1 MVQLAPS
8 PVPCL
13 SPTDQ
18 ADEKK
23 MAVKTKKQGSPKSEA
38 HLALTSLQ
46 VAVAASTTTYQGYD
60 TYIEDGLVSLK
71 HKIRNI
77 EKKKIKLEVYRQR
90 RQEGELLNQDQLEA
104 VEKYDEV
111 IHNLAFAK
119 ELQKTFSSLSQDLLK
134 AQKKAVR
141 REQVLKIETE
151 KRRLRTILQVQYI
164 LQNLQEE
171 HVRKDFHSGLN
182 GAPFLS
188 ASELDYLLKF
198 SKLASLMRDEQMS
211 LEDQMEQATSYLWEL
226 LEGGE
231 KVVVGTT
238 YKHLKAQMAKMMD
251 CGYFDHIPVPQSK
264 MLEEVEE
271 VHKVVEEKTEPLRK
285 LPKEGTKELV
295 KVLGEP
301 SVQFIQTREVQ
312 LREFNRRYLPETDFH
327 SQVKTKTL
335 QPWKADFAAM
345 KQEPPDSWE
354 MQFDDSRTTS
364 PQPVPT
370 KQGRAAA
377 EHVAKEQ
384 VESKM
389 TTTSPKKKREQKPKT
404 GEEVKPVPKP
414 IHSPIAVFNST
425 SSLPKDPA
433 LRRQKIQ
440 DLMAQIQGSFSF
452 MQDSVLDCESS
463 PVSAMPL
470 LAPLS
475 VLPSSTPIAPRES
488 KQKIQADLLP
498 QALQTAPS
506 ADRSPSTSL
515 NGDRSLNGPE
525 IDFASAAAQETI
537 SALPEAKSFV
547 SPPAIYQT
555 ASIPAPLVEKG
566 MDQTRVPLP
575 CEQQMPLCNTM
586 SAPEL
591 QTQAFQSPPTSNH
604 TLSMSAAPFQAM
616 HTIFKVNAPLPPR
629 DMKPETSS
637 YSESYNQS
645 CSTASTQTTL
655 QCSSQPAYTL
665 DQNTI
670 PHETLQPGKTNAF
683 LICWSVCGGVMNLG
697 FCFNI
702 HKGFINGVFWCLTFT
717 CCFACFISPPPLST
731 VTTYQSECPVSN
743 GCQVY
748 MSPGQQN
755 AFPRSNQ
762 AYYNNRGTIRG
773 TPRGSRGLANSYRSP
788 SGYKA
793 GFDGYRGG
801 MQSPGGNYTH
811 QLYPAREYTTMLYG
825 SREAG
830 FQQNYKRGGPA
841 GQKTNSR
848 AGWSDSSQVSS
859 PERDHETFNSVDSG
873 HGGSRCITPIDIP
886 VTSQA
891 TTLMPVHVYP
901 LPPQM
906 RVAFSAA
913 RTSNFAPGTLD
924 QTIAFDLL
932 LNNLGETFEM
942 HMGRFSCPA
951 NGTYVFIFHMLKLAV
966 NVPLYVNLMKN
977 EEVLVSAYAN
987 DGAPDHETAS
997 NHAVLQLYQGDQIWL
1012 RLHRGAIYGSSW
1024 KYSTFSGYLLYQD

>member
-1 MVQLAPS
+1 MVQLSPS
-8 PVPCL
+8 PIPCL
-13 SPTDQ
+13 SPTEQ
-18 ADEKK
+18 ADDGK
-23 MAVKTKKQGSPKSEA
+23 MTVKAEKKQGSPKSDA
-38 HLALTSLQ
+38 QPSLTSLQ
-46 VAVAASTTTYQGYD
+46 LALSASTTTYQGYD
-60 TYIEDGLVSLK
+60 TYIEDGLICLK

-77 EKKKIKLEVYRQR
+77 EKKKIKLEDYRQR
-90 RQEGELLNQDQLEA
+90 LKEGELLNQDQLEA

-119 ELQKTFSSLSQDLLK
+119 ELQKTFGSLSQELLK

-171 HVRKDFHSGLN
+171 HVRKDFRSGLN
-182 GAPFLS
+182 GALFLS
-188 ASELDYLLKF
+188 ARELDYLLKF

-238 YKHLKAQMAKMMD
+238 YKHLKAQMAKLMD

-264 MLEEVEE
+264 MLEEVKE
-271 VHKVVEEKTEPLRK
+271 VHKVVEVMKTEPLSK
-285 LPKEGTKELV
+285 LLTEGAKELV
-295 KVLGEP
+295 KVPEP
-301 SVQFIQTREVQ
+301 SVQIIQTREVQ
-312 LREFNRRYLPETDFH
+312 SREFLNRRYLPETDFH
-327 SQVKTKTL
+327 SQGKTKTL
-335 QPWKADFAAM
+335 QPWKADFAAT

-370 KQGRAAA
+370 KQGRPAAGL
-377 EHVAKEQ
+377 VAKAP
-384 VESKM
+384 VESKV
-389 TTTSPKKKREQKPKT
+389 TATSPKPKRERKPKD
-404 GEEVKPVPKP
+404 EHEVKP
-414 IHSPIAVFNST
+414 
-425 SSLPKDPA
+425 
-433 LRRQKIQ
+433 
-440 DLMAQIQGSFSF
+440 
-452 MQDSVLDCESS
+452 DSVLECESS

-470 LAPLS
+470 LTPLS
-475 VLPSSTPIAPRES
+475 VLASSTPIAPREP
-488 KQKIQADLLP
+488 KQKK
-498 QALQTAPS
+498 QALQTGS
-506 ADRSPSTSL
+506 STDHSPGTSL
-515 NGDRSLNGPE
+515 NGDRSLSGSE
-525 IDFASAAAQETI
+525 IDLASAAAHETI
-537 SALPEAKSFV
+537 SASPEAVSFV

-566 MDQTRVPLP
+566 MDPTRMPLL
-575 CEQQMPLCNTM
+575 CEEQMPLCNDTI
-586 SAPEL
+586 STPEL

-616 HTIFKVNAPLPPR
+616 HTVFKVNASLPPR
-629 DMKPETSS
+629 DEPDMKP
-637 YSESYNQS
+637 ESYNQS
-645 CSTASTQTTL
+645 HSTASTQTTP

-665 DQNTI
+665 DQNAL
-670 PHETLQPGKTNAF
+670 PHETLQP
-683 LICWSVCGGVMNLG
+683 
-697 FCFNI
+697 
-702 HKGFINGVFWCLTFT
+702 
-717 CCFACFISPPPLST
+717 

-748 MSPGQQN
+748 MSPGQPN

-762 AYYNNRGTIRG
+762 AYYNNRGAIRG

-788 SGYKA
+788 GGYKA

-801 MQSPGGNYTH
+801 IHSPCGNYT
-811 QLYPAREYTTMLYG
+811 QQSYPAREYTTMLYG

-830 FQQNYKRGGPA
+830 YQQNYKRGGGPA
-841 GQKTNSR
+841 GQKANSR

-873 HGGSRCITPIDIP
+873 QGDSRCITPIDIP

-913 RTSNFAPGTLD
+913 RTSNFTPGTLD
-924 QTIAFDLL
+924 QTISFDLL

-942 HMGRFSCPA
+942 HMGRFSCPV

>member
-1 MVQLAPS
+1 MVQLSPS
-8 PVPCL
+8 PIPCL
-13 SPTDQ
+13 SPTEQ
-18 ADEKK
+18 ADDGK
-23 MAVKTKKQGSPKSEA
+23 MTVKAEKKQGSPKSDA
-38 HLALTSLQ
+38 QPSLTSLQ
-46 VAVAASTTTYQGYD
+46 LALSASTTTYQGYD
-60 TYIEDGLVSLK
+60 TYIEDGLICLK

-77 EKKKIKLEVYRQR
+77 EKKKIKLEDYRQR
-90 RQEGELLNQDQLEA
+90 LKEGELLNQDQLEA

-119 ELQKTFSSLSQDLLK
+119 ELQKTFGSLSQELLK

-171 HVRKDFHSGLN
+171 HVRKDFRSGLN
-182 GAPFLS
+182 GALFLS
-188 ASELDYLLKF
+188 ARELDYLLKF

-238 YKHLKAQMAKMMD
+238 YKHLKAQMAKLMD

-264 MLEEVEE
+264 MLEEVKE
-271 VHKVVEEKTEPLRK
+271 VHKVVEVMKTEPLSK
-285 LPKEGTKELV
+285 LLTEGAKELV
-295 KVLGEP
+295 KVPGKQE
-301 SVQFIQTREVQ
+301 
-312 LREFNRRYLPETDFH
+312 RYLPETDFH
-327 SQVKTKTL
+327 SQGKTKTL
-335 QPWKADFAAM
+335 QPWKADFAAT

-370 KQGRAAA
+370 KQGRPAAGL
-377 EHVAKEQ
+377 VAKAP
-384 VESKM
+384 VESKV
-389 TTTSPKKKREQKPKT
+389 TATSPKPM
-404 GEEVKPVPKP
+404 PKP

-433 LRRQKIQ
+433 LRRQKLQ

-452 MQDSVLDCESS
+452 MQDSVLECESS

-470 LAPLS
+470 LTPLS
-475 VLPSSTPIAPRES
+475 VLASSTPIVFGIVS
-488 KQKIQADLLP
+488 KSYSVSQRCPNSILAKTILP
-498 QALQTAPS
+498 ALGLKTNTC
-506 ADRSPSTSL
+506 TSH
-515 NGDRSLNGPE
+515 
-525 IDFASAAAQETI
+525 
-537 SALPEAKSFV
+537 
-547 SPPAIYQT
+547 
-555 ASIPAPLVEKG
+555 APLIAIKQHFTVAFICSFFLS
-566 MDQTRVPLP
+566 PLSP
-575 CEQQMPLCNTM
+575 AQMPLLCEEQMPLCNDTI
-586 SAPEL
+586 STPEL

-616 HTIFKVNAPLPPR
+616 HTAFKVNASLPPR
-629 DMKPETSS
+629 DEPDMKP
-637 YSESYNQS
+637 ESYNQS
-645 CSTASTQTTL
+645 HSTASTQTTP

-665 DQNTI
+665 DQNAL
-670 PHETLQPGKTNAF
+670 PHETLQPGKTSGF
-683 LICWSVCGGVMNLG
+683 VICWSICGSVMELG
-697 FCFNI
+697 FCFII
-702 HKGFINGVFWCLTFT
+702 HQGFIIGGASV
-717 CCFACFISPPPLST
+717 
-731 VTTYQSECPVSN
+731 
-743 GCQVY
+743 
-748 MSPGQQN
+748 
-755 AFPRSNQ
+755 
-762 AYYNNRGTIRG
+762 
-773 TPRGSRGLANSYRSP
+773 
-788 SGYKA
+788 

-801 MQSPGGNYTH
+801 IHSPCGNYT
-811 QLYPAREYTTMLYG
+811 QQSYPAREYTTMLYG

-830 FQQNYKRGGPA
+830 YQQNYKRGGGPA
-841 GQKTNSR
+841 GQKANSR
-848 AGWSDSSQVSS
+848 GWSDSSQVSS

-873 HGGSRCITPIDIP
+873 QGDSRCITPIDIP

-913 RTSNFAPGTLD
+913 RTSNFTPGTLD
-924 QTIAFDLL
+924 QTISFDLL

-942 HMGRFSCPA
+942 HMGRFSCPV

>member
-1 MVQLAPS
+1 MVQLSPS
-8 PVPCL
+8 PIPCL
-13 SPTDQ
+13 SATDQ
-18 ADEKK
+18 ADERK
-23 MAVKTKKQGSPKSEA
+23 MVKTEKQGSPKSEA
-38 HLALTSLQ
+38 QLALTSLQ
-46 VAVAASTTTYQGYD
+46 LALAASTTTYQGYD
-60 TYIEDGLVSLK
+60 AYIEDGLICLK

-77 EKKKIKLEVYRQR
+77 EKKKIKLEDYRQR

-141 REQVLKIETE
+141 REQVLKIEME

-171 HVRKDFHSGLN
+171 HVRKDFRSGLN

-188 ASELDYLLKF
+188 ARELDYLLKF
-198 SKLASLMRDEQMS
+198 SKLASLVRDEMMS

-238 YKHLKAQMAKMMD
+238 YKHLKAQMAKLMD

-264 MLEEVEE
+264 MLEEVKE
-271 VHKVVEEKTEPLRK
+271 VQKVVVKTEQLTK
-285 LPKEGTKELV
+285 LPNEDAKELA
-295 KVLGEP
+295 KVPEP
-301 SVQFIQTREVQ
+301 SVQFIPTREVQ
-312 LREFNRRYLPETDFH
+312 SREFLNRRYLPETDFH
-327 SQVKTKTL
+327 NQGKTKTL

-377 EHVAKEQ
+377 GLVAKEK
-384 VESKM
+384 VESKV
-389 TTTSPKKKREQKPKT
+389 TTSPPKKKRERKPKA

-414 IHSPIAVFNST
+414 IPSSIAVFNST

-433 LRRQKIQ
+433 LRRQKLQ

-470 LAPLS
+470 LTPLS
-475 VLPSSTPIAPRES
+475 VLASSTPIAPRES
-488 KQKIQADLLP
+488 KQKKQADLLP

-506 ADRSPSTSL
+506 TNHSPSTSL
-515 NGDRSLNGPE
+515 NGDRSLNGSE
-525 IDFASAAAQETI
+525 TEFASAAAQETI
-537 SALPEAKSFV
+537 SASSEAESFV

-566 MDQTRVPLP
+566 MDPTR
-575 CEQQMPLCNTM
+575 QMPLCNDTM
-586 SAPEL
+586 PAPEL
-591 QTQAFQSPPTSNH
+591 QAQAFQSPPSSNH
-604 TLSMSAAPFQAM
+604 ALSMSAAPFQTM
-616 HTIFKVNAPLPPR
+616 HTVFKVNAPLPPR
-629 DMKPETSS
+629 DELDMKPETSS

-645 CSTASTQTTL
+645 YSTASTQTTP

-665 DQNTI
+665 DQNTL
-670 PHETLQPGKTNAF
+670 PHETLQP
-683 LICWSVCGGVMNLG
+683 
-697 FCFNI
+697 
-702 HKGFINGVFWCLTFT
+702 
-717 CCFACFISPPPLST
+717 

-748 MSPGQQN
+748 MSPGQPN

-762 AYYNNRGTIRG
+762 AYYSNRGTVRG

-788 SGYKA
+788 SGYK

-801 MQSPGGNYTH
+801 MQSPGGNYT
-811 QLYPAREYTTMLYG
+811 QQSYPAREYTTMLYG

-830 FQQNYKRGGPA
+830 YQQNYKRGGGPA
-841 GQKTNSR
+841 GQKANSR

-873 HGGSRCITPIDIP
+873 QGGSRCITPIDIP

-942 HMGRFSCPA
+942 HMGRFSCPV

>member
-264 MLEEVEE
+264 MLEEVKE
-271 VHKVVEEKTEPLRK
+271 VYKVVEEKTEPLRK

-295 KVLGEP
+295 KVLGDGE
-301 SVQFIQTREVQ
+301 
-312 LREFNRRYLPETDFH
+312 RYLPETDFH

-335 QPWKADFAAM
+335 QPWKADFAAV

-389 TTTSPKKKREQKPKT
+389 TTTSPKKVRMFCEMLQRPF
-404 GEEVKPVPKP
+404 
-414 IHSPIAVFNST
+414 IYLLLLSLSPSVFSVFNST

-475 VLPSSTPIAPRES
+475 VLPSSTPIVLCFSSSNISNCINPSPLGREGHGPDS
-488 KQKIQADLLP
+488 AIKQNL
-498 QALQTAPS
+498 TAFFFLNFCCILS
-506 ADRSPSTSL
+506 A
-515 NGDRSLNGPE
+515 
-525 IDFASAAAQETI
+525 Q
-537 SALPEAKSFV
+537 
-547 SPPAIYQT
+547 
-555 ASIPAPLVEKG
+555 
-566 MDQTRVPLP
+566 VPLP

-702 HKGFINGVFWCLTFT
+702 HKGFINGVFW
-717 CCFACFISPPPLST
+717 S
-731 VTTYQSECPVSN
+731 
-743 GCQVY
+743 
-748 MSPGQQN
+748 
-755 AFPRSNQ
+755 
-762 AYYNNRGTIRG
+762 
-773 TPRGSRGLANSYRSP
+773 
-788 SGYKA
+788 

-848 AGWSDSSQVSS
+848 GWSDSSQVSS

>member
-1 MVQLAPS
+1 MVQLSPS
-8 PVPCL
+8 PIPCL
-13 SPTDQ
+13 SPTEQ
-18 ADEKK
+18 ADDGK
-23 MAVKTKKQGSPKSEA
+23 MTVKAEKKQGSPKSDA
-38 HLALTSLQ
+38 QPSLTSLQ
-46 VAVAASTTTYQGYD
+46 LALSASTTTYQGYD
-60 TYIEDGLVSLK
+60 TYIEDGLICLK

-77 EKKKIKLEVYRQR
+77 EKKKIKLEDYRQR
-90 RQEGELLNQDQLEA
+90 LKEGELLNQDQLEA

-119 ELQKTFSSLSQDLLK
+119 ELQKTFGSLSQELLK

-171 HVRKDFHSGLN
+171 HVRKDFRSGLN
-182 GAPFLS
+182 GALFLS
-188 ASELDYLLKF
+188 ARELDYLLKF

-238 YKHLKAQMAKMMD
+238 YKHLKAQMAKLMD

-264 MLEEVEE
+264 MLEEVKE
-271 VHKVVEEKTEPLRK
+271 VHKVVEVMKTEPLSK
-285 LPKEGTKELV
+285 LLTEGAKELV
-295 KVLGEP
+295 KVPEP
-301 SVQFIQTREVQ
+301 SVQIIQTREVQ
-312 LREFNRRYLPETDFH
+312 SREFLNRRYLPETDFH
-327 SQVKTKTL
+327 SQGKTKTL
-335 QPWKADFAAM
+335 QPWKADFAAT

-370 KQGRAAA
+370 KQGRPAAGL
-377 EHVAKEQ
+377 VAKAP
-384 VESKM
+384 VESKV
-389 TTTSPKKKREQKPKT
+389 TATSPKPM
-404 GEEVKPVPKP
+404 PKP

-433 LRRQKIQ
+433 LRRQKLQ

-452 MQDSVLDCESS
+452 MQDSVLECESS

-470 LAPLS
+470 LTPLS
-475 VLPSSTPIAPRES
+475 VLASSTPIAPREP
-488 KQKIQADLLP
+488 KQKK
-498 QALQTAPS
+498 QALQTGS
-506 ADRSPSTSL
+506 STDHSPGTSL
-515 NGDRSLNGPE
+515 NGDRSLSGSE
-525 IDFASAAAQETI
+525 IDLASAAAHETI
-537 SALPEAKSFV
+537 SASPEAVSFV

-566 MDQTRVPLP
+566 MDPTRMPLL
-575 CEQQMPLCNTM
+575 CEEQMPLCNDTI
-586 SAPEL
+586 STPEL

-616 HTIFKVNAPLPPR
+616 HTVFKVNASLPPR
-629 DMKPETSS
+629 DEPDMKP
-637 YSESYNQS
+637 ESYNQS
-645 CSTASTQTTL
+645 HSTASTQTTP

-665 DQNTI
+665 DQNAL
-670 PHETLQPGKTNAF
+670 PHETLQP
-683 LICWSVCGGVMNLG
+683 
-697 FCFNI
+697 
-702 HKGFINGVFWCLTFT
+702 
-717 CCFACFISPPPLST
+717 

-748 MSPGQQN
+748 MSPGQPN

-762 AYYNNRGTIRG
+762 AYYNNRGAIRG

-788 SGYKA
+788 GGYKA

-801 MQSPGGNYTH
+801 IHSPCGNYT
-811 QLYPAREYTTMLYG
+811 QQSYPAREYTTMLYG

-830 FQQNYKRGGPA
+830 YQQNYKRGGGPA
-841 GQKTNSR
+841 GQKANSR

-873 HGGSRCITPIDIP
+873 QGDSRCITPIDIP

-913 RTSNFAPGTLD
+913 RTSNFTPGTLD
-924 QTIAFDLL
+924 QTISFDLL

-942 HMGRFSCPA
+942 HMGRFSCPV